1 LLLQALAELRH
12 AVAAVATTTK
22 AATAAAI
29 ATTTTAAGVAVGAAA
44 VAAAAAVRMLANVA
58 EMRWVTEGRFYVV
71 AKSTRPSAS
80 TVRDSP
86 ADKSI
91 ELRLRVELSEGKV
104 ADGGLSKNH
113 DCDAFPV

>member
-29 ATTTTAAGVAVGAAA
+29 ATTTAAGVAVGAAA
-44 VAAAAAVRMLANVA
+44 VAAAAAVQMLANVA

>member
-1 LLLQALAELRH
+1 MLLQALAELRH

-29 ATTTTAAGVAVGAAA
+29 ATTTAAGVAVGAAA
-44 VAAAAAVRMLANVA
+44 VAAAAVQMLANVA
-58 EMRWVTEGRFYVV
+58 EMKWVTEGRFYVV
-71 AKSTRPSAS
+71 AMSTRPSAS
-80 TVRDSP
+80 TVRNSP